1 MWSVPGWLKY
11 HRLHKYS
18 SSLMLLSYQQLL
30 DLTQDQLLSMG
41 ATKGAARKI
50 YKCVQNLHR
59 RPQTLT
65 GICEDLEAGRGEMRQ
80 HILELE
86 DVIRSPILLEEEGGA
101 GQALVEQ
108 IVVSLTR
115 LCSSILLSPST
126 DHKTASQFVRLL
138 DCCLSSPHYSVQHRQ
153 LFQSWK
159 QKVKIIWTS
168 QPLSSFLGNYLQLPS
183 TQYPLHHLYCLQ
195 TAPLTA

>member
-1 MWSVPGWLKY
+1 M
-11 HRLHKYS
+11 
-18 SSLMLLSYQQLL
+18 
-30 DLTQDQLLSMG
+30 
-41 ATKGAARKI
+41 
-50 YKCVQNLHR
+50 
-59 RPQTLT
+59 T

-138 DCCLSSPHYSVQHRQ
+138 DCCLSSPLMVHSA
-153 LFQSWK
+153 SWTLTRGRLRSSYTT
-159 QKVKIIWTS
+159 VTWAVRDALKIRHI
-168 QPLSSFLGNYLQLPS
+168 Q
-183 TQYPLHHLYCLQ
+183 
-195 TAPLTA
+195 